1 MEEININ
8 YPLAKQDHLIQQ
20 LPQFRIIKRGA
31 RQKGVER
38 FYQTKDKKTSVTIRM
53 FKELD
58 IADQDL
64 LLTILSIALVTNRG
78 SELSNES
85 KSYQDLWNGLQIKG
99 IFNQWNT
106 LCISTSY
113 GELNRELLKAD
124 SGKNNEWIEQSLRR
138 LQNTTIEIDTESR
151 RGGTNFLS
159 YDLDKINKK
168 INIAINPVS
177 AVVLLGDKKGFILHN
192 RKERLALKTTP
203 ARALFS
209 ILVGMVNQKKSKT
222 LSVPMLIEK
231 MHFIQWEQQ
240 DKDQRKNLKRSFRTA
255 IAEINNLKEWKIKDN
270 QNDTITIYRDTEKNL
285 LQKG

>member
-31 RQKGVER
+31 RRKGVER

-64 LLTILSIALVTNRG
+64 LLAILAIAFVTNRG

-85 KSYQDLWNGLQIKG
+85 NMYQELWSGLETKG
-99 IFNQWNT
+99 IFSKLNT

-113 GELNRELLKAD
+113 YELNRELNKVD
-124 SGKNNEWIEQSLRR
+124 SGKNNEWIEHSLRR

-159 YDLDKINKK
+159 YDIDKINKK

-177 AVVLLGDKKGFILHN
+177 AAVLLGDKKGFILHN
-192 RKERLALKTTP
+192 RKERLALNTTP

-209 ILVGMVNQKKSKT
+209 ILVGIVNQKKSKT
-222 LSVPMLIEK
+222 LSAPMLIEK
-231 MHFIQWEQQ
+231 MHFIQWEETTTQ
-240 DKDQRKNLKRSFRTA
+240 QRKDLKKSFKTA
-255 IAEINNLKEWKIKDN
+255 IAEINKLKEWNIKDN
-270 QNDTITIYRDTEKNL
+270 QNNTITIIR
-285 LQKG
+285 G